1 MKANRTKRHLP
12 KINTIN
18 CGGIWI
24 AAGLAIGAV
33 IPGILFLVFHRLY
46 IIPVIAGAV
55 ILAVFAAV
63 FVIEMR
69 QDNADPPYYERDMK
83 ERIQF
88 DPETQYAVIRS
99 SICTGERTAGF
110 KNKIDGHFTE
120 VMLIRTPADEERFK
134 SIYGLESVKTEY

>member
-12 KINTIN
+12 KINTITY
-18 CGGIWI
+18 GGIWI

-33 IPGILFLVFHRLY
+33 IPGILFLVFHRLF

-63 FVIEMR
+63 FVIELR